1 MAQMT
6 LMMPTSLT
14 EQQKIGEFFESLD
27 NLITLHHLKLEKLKN
42 IKQSLLQNMFV

>member
-1 MAQMT
+1 
-6 LMMPTSLT
+6 MMPTDT
-14 EQQKIGEFFESLD
+14 KEQIKIGDCFKALD